1 MTVYIKA
8 KGEMQLPEWKR
19 ETLHTGLIYIY
30 VQVYAPKNSCTHKI
44 SPPVDLR
51 ATRHGSLAEI
61 IKKEKEKKRRRKK
74 KEKKIKSVDSTAEKN
89 PYYPVPKKV
98 TNSVPTRVPTEQHKA
113 CNSRSIN
120 IQMSA
125 DTAALFELFQ

>member
-1 MTVYIKA
+1 MEERDATYRPHIYICSSLRPK
-8 KGEMQLPEWKR
+8 KQ
-19 ETLHTGLIYIY
+19 LHTQNLT
-30 VQVYAPKNSCTHKI
+30 P
-44 SPPVDLR
+44 
-51 ATRHGSLAEI
+51 GSSECDAAWEFSGNHSKR
-61 IKKEKEKKRRRKK
+61 KKEKKKKEKKR
-74 KEKKIKSVDSTAEKN
+74 KKIKSVDSTAEKN